1 MAEIILKQRFRL
13 GAIILIVNGLFALY
27 TAGFGMLSAMDQRGI
42 HWLLMSVSLFLMY
55 EPKKELSKVQQT
67 ISETVTF
74 LFIMMASI
82 SGVYLL
88 IVWEQ
93 RVLTV
98 GTNTIFDL
106 LMAITMIVVVLEAA
120 RRSAGKVLMLITL
133 AFLAY
138 ALLGP
143 YFPEPFDH
151 RGQSIERLSTFLYLG
166 SEGIFGVPMGISAT
180 FIIIFVLFGSF
191 LEKLGGGKWFID
203 MSFSLTGRFRGGPAK
218 TAIFASALMGM
229 LSGSPVANAATT
241 GNFTIPLMRKIGF
254 KGYQAGAIE
263 AVSSTGGMITP
274 PIMGAAA
281 FIMADY
287 LGMPYQQIALAAI
300 IPAVLFYVS
309 LLLRIDSIAYKR
321 KMWGLPKDQLPPIK
335 ETLLKRGHL
344 AIPILFLLVMIAM
357 GRSPINS
364 AFWSIV
370 IGVLI
375 SLLSKETRPS
385 FRVLTHS
392 LRAGSQNVM
401 TIAAACAAAGIIVG
415 VISITGL
422 GVTISSVLLSFSQ
435 GNVGIALV
443 IVMLITIILG
453 FGMPPTAVYVVL
465 VSILIPP
472 LVQLGIP
479 PIVAHMFIFYYSTLA
494 ALTPPVAITAFTAAA
509 LARADA
515 NQTSIEAFKLGLLA
529 YIIPF
534 MFVFSPALLLQGSAS
549 EIVVSSITS
558 LIGVCCWV
566 ASIEGYLVR
575 RWSWLNRGIFLLA
588 AILLM
593 FGGVTLGALA
603 IGLIGL
609 AFVIDKKNDRKENSI
624 EV

>member
-1 MAEIILKQRFRL
+1 
-13 GAIILIVNGLFALY
+13 
-27 TAGFGMLSAMDQRGI
+27 
-42 HWLLMSVSLFLMY
+42 
-55 EPKKELSKVQQT
+55 
-67 ISETVTF
+67 
-74 LFIMMASI
+74 
-82 SGVYLL
+82 
-88 IVWEQ
+88 
-93 RVLTV
+93 
-98 GTNTIFDL
+98 
-106 LMAITMIVVVLEAA
+106 
-120 RRSAGKVLMLITL
+120 
-133 AFLAY
+133 
-138 ALLGP
+138 
-143 YFPEPFDH
+143 
-151 RGQSIERLSTFLYLG
+151 
-166 SEGIFGVPMGISAT
+166 
-180 FIIIFVLFGSF
+180 
-191 LEKLGGGKWFID
+191 
-203 MSFSLTGRFRGGPAK
+203 
-218 TAIFASALMGM
+218 
-229 LSGSPVANAATT
+229 
-241 GNFTIPLMRKIGF
+241 
-254 KGYQAGAIE
+254 
-263 AVSSTGGMITP
+263 
-274 PIMGAAA
+274 MGAAA

-479 PIVAHMFIFYYSTLA
+479 PIVAHMFIFFIIRLW
-494 ALTPPVAITAFTAAA
+494 
-509 LARADA
+509 
-515 NQTSIEAFKLGLLA
+515 LL
-529 YIIPF
+529 
-534 MFVFSPALLLQGSAS
+534 
-549 EIVVSSITS
+549 
-558 LIGVCCWV
+558 
-566 ASIEGYLVR
+566 
-575 RWSWLNRGIFLLA
+575 
-588 AILLM
+588 
-593 FGGVTLGALA
+593 
-603 IGLIGL
+603 
-609 AFVIDKKNDRKENSI
+609 
-624 EV
+624 

>member
-241 GNFTIPLMRKIGF
+241 GNFTIPLMKKIGF